1 MNEIKKKERSER
13 DQLVFRCFSVFVMLY
28 CEVLDGLI
36 CCVSFVL
43 IFSPISG
50 STVETSIPTTKETTS
65 PLAEPN
71 NNNNNNNT
79 STEKMLI
86 ETTGENGNET
96 TDLANSTPSS
106 VVVNTEN
113 DHSNNPNNY

>member
-1 MNEIKKKERSER
+1 MNNEIKRKREKKRARPIGFS
-13 DQLVFRCFSVFVMLY
+13 LFFCF
-28 CEVLDGLI
+28 CDIVLDGLI

-71 NNNNNNNT
+71 NNNNP
-79 STEKMLI
+79 TEKMLI

>member
-1 MNEIKKKERSER
+1 MNNEIKRRREKKRARPIGFS
-13 DQLVFRCFSVFVMLY
+13 LFFCF
-28 CEVLDGLI
+28 CDIVLDGLI

-71 NNNNNNNT
+71 NNNNNP
-79 STEKMLI
+79 TEKMLI